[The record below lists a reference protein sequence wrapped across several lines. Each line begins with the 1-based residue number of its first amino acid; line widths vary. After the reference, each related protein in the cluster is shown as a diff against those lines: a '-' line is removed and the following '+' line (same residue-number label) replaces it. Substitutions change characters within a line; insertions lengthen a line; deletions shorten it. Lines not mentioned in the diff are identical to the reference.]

1 MPTHPSA
8 SRSAAIAA
16 ELRDEI
22 LRGQYRQG
30 ERLPSERDLAERF
43 GVHRSAVREALK
55 RLEQLGVARIRP
67 GGARV
72 APLEEASLDVVEHL
86 LGLEDPPDPAM
97 VDQVLEVM
105 SGLFAMAA
113 RLCAERADDA
123 QRAAVAELIGE
134 LTRENLTAAD
144 TVRLTQQLGD
154 RFVEA
159 SGNMVLTLVRHGV
172 KTHFMNR
179 LGLPDED
186 APEWLSSEY
195 FRRLARAI
203 EARDGPAASEAAHE
217 LTHAVR
223 RQAVAVFEAEREQ
236 HRRAE
241 AKS

>member
-1 MPTHPSA
+1 MSTNPSA

-55 RLEQLGVARIRP
+55 GLEQLGVARIRP

-86 LGLEDPPDPAM
+86 LGLEDPPNPEI

-105 SGLFAMAA
+105 SGLFSMAA
-113 RLCAERADDA
+113 RLCAERADSSK
-123 QRAAVAELIGE
+123 RAAVEQLIAE
-134 LTRENLTAAD
+134 LTRENLTAAEA
-144 TVRLTQQLGD
+144 VRLTQQLGD
-154 RFVEA
+154 HFVEA

-172 KTHFMNR
+172 KTHFMNH
-179 LGLPDED
+179 LELPDD
-186 APEWLSSEY
+186 LVPEWLHTEH
-195 FRRLARAI
+195 FRHLARAI
-203 EARDGPAASEAAHE
+203 EARDGAAASEAAYE
-217 LTHAVR
+217 LTQAMR
-223 RQAVAVFEAEREQ
+223 RQAVATLEAERER
-236 HRRAE
+236 HRHAE
-241 AKS
+241 AES